1 MSAFGSISDNTRTGP
16 VGAETTGAGL
26 SPEEARRFYKW
37 SNRLTTT
44 LVRLRDLFDGDLDR
58 YLLHSV
64 FIQTEMQRSFAPRG
78 GARGLN
84 ALSLSEITRIPR
96 ETTRRK
102 LKLLADSGFLR
113 QGPDGLHYLAGRY
126 PQGRFVDDLGPLFGP
141 AEAPPPPAAPAARSW
156 NPPRRM

>member
-1 MSAFGSISDNTRTGP
+1 MPDFGTISDNSYRPGIEP
-16 VGAETTGAGL
+16 APAAPAAL
-26 SPEEARRFYKW
+26 SPEEARRFYRW
-37 SNRLTTT
+37 SHRLTST

-64 FIQTEMQRSFAPRG
+64 FIQSEMQRGLAPRG
-78 GARGLN
+78 GLRGLN

-102 LKLLADSGFLR
+102 LKLLAEAGFLR

-126 PQGRFVDDLGPLFGP
+126 PEARFLDDLSPLFDP
-141 AEAPPPPAAPAARSW
+141 AWPPARSWAPPPQ
-156 NPPRRM
+156 RRG